1 MNSGK
6 KKNLILFIHGFT
18 VSKST
23 WEDTKHDK
31 RIPSYMKEN
40 PDIAANFDFR
50 VIKHII
56 MNKISMSFS

>member
-1 MNSGK
+1 MVK
-6 KKNLILFIHGFT
+6 RKTLFYLFMGFT

>member
-1 MNSGK
+1 
-6 KKNLILFIHGFT
+6 
-18 VSKST
+18 
-23 WEDTKHDK
+23 
-31 RIPSYMKEN
+31 MKEN